1 MRYSST
7 NRLQDFE
14 FHDAE
19 LSLISWEDNRLVVSA
34 KYLNVRKDSAP
45 DNTGTDMEISE
56 ARITFNG
63 FQVKGFEPS
72 RTWKR
77 DENGNFYTNDPLII
91 YTGAVARSTF
101 ENELKNPITV
111 MKFFCENDV
120 YELGACGIDP
130 YFSVRF
136 LFSEIV
142 IEWDG
147 YRQPAWY
154 TVRVNSGVQK
164 K

>member
-19 LSLISWEDNRLVVSA
+19 LSLTSWEDNRLVVFA
-34 KYLNVRKDSAP
+34 KYLNVHKDSAP
-45 DNTGTDMEISE
+45 NNTGTDMEISE

-63 FQVKGFEPS
+63 FQAKEFEPS

-91 YTGAVARSTF
+91 HTGAVARSMF
-101 ENELKNPITV
+101 ANELKNKIEV
-111 MKFFCENDV
+111 MEMSQD
-120 YELGACGIDP
+120 LGIYTISAVGIYP
-130 YFSVRF
+130 FSVSF
-136 LFSEIV
+136 TFSDV
-142 IEWDG
+142 KIEWDG

-154 TVRVNSGVQK
+154 TVRINSGVQQ
-164 K
+164 